1 VGTRER
7 MLDAAVAGLRRR
19 GVAGLSFTQVLADS
33 GAARGAI
40 YHHFPHGKSQLVREA
55 AQANGAQ
62 VDAAL
67 AMLTGASP
75 TAVVANFFDAVRPV
89 LAESANGYGCAVAAL
104 TVETNEEH
112 QSNDD
117 ESNDDESTATAGT
130 IFRGWVS
137 QLSRALVSAGQDPAQ
152 AEDLSTYL
160 IGLLQGAHV
169 LCRAAGSTDP
179 FERIARSAQRQMS

>member
-7 MLDAAVAGLRRR
+7 MLDATVIGLRRR

-40 YHHFPHGKSQLVREA
+40 YHHFPQGKSQLVREA
-55 AQANGAQ
+55 AEANGAQ

-67 AMLTGASP
+67 AMLTGTSP

-89 LAESANGYGCAVAAL
+89 LADSASGYGCAVAAVAVD
-104 TVETNEEH
+104 TDEE
-112 QSNDD
+112 D
-117 ESNDDESTATAGT
+117 EGNRAAAHT
-130 IFRGWVS
+130 IFHGWAS
-137 QLSRALVSAGQDPAQ
+137 RLSHALVAAGQDHAQ

-160 IGLLQGAHV
+160 IGLLEGAHV
-169 LCRAAGSTDP
+169 LCRAAGTTDP
-179 FERIARSAQRQMS
+179 FERIARSALRQTF